1 MIEICEIIS
10 NEQLE
15 KLENI
20 SDELAKIHDAFSSYL
35 SEDIGRFYNKYSNMC
50 RLGSYFSY
58 LVLKEKFPEYDFQID
73 GGWHKDYSDKPSLD
87 YLDKNNLPGGT
98 FSEVTQEYESHY
110 WCVSN
115 KYGFIVDFTSQQ
127 FGYSEIYITDICDD
141 TYRSN
146 LRKDLLKEEV
156 ATAYEVLQHP
166 LKKNNTYDNLTE
178 REKFFVV
185 INDIFKKY
193 NGLKNDK
200 NLDEIKANILN
211 KIMDKKYL
219 PPKP

>member
-20 SDELAKIHDAFSSYL
+20 SDEIAKIYDAFSKYL
-35 SEDIGRFYNKYSNMC
+35 NEDIGRFYNKYLNMC

-73 GGWHKDYSDKPSLD
+73 GGWHQDYSEKPSFD
-87 YLDKNNLPGGT
+87 YLDKKNLPGGT
-98 FSEVTQEYESHY
+98 FSEVTKKYESHY

-115 KYGFIVDFTSQQ
+115 KYGFIIDFTSQQ

-146 LRKDLLKEEV
+146 LRKDLINEEV
-156 ATAYEVLQHP
+156 SIASEVLQHP
-166 LKKNNTYDNLTE
+166 LKRNNMFDNFTDK
-178 REKFFVV
+178 EKFFIVM
-185 INDIFKKY
+185 DHIFKQYKEI
-193 NGLKNDK
+193 KNDK
-200 NLDEIKANILN
+200 NLDEIKAIILN
-211 KIMDKKYL
+211 KIIDKKYY
-219 PPKP
+219 PQP